1 MEEKVSKEET
11 VPTEEMLSA
20 EEMLSTVKRQ
30 DAREQRCATWRP

>member
-1 MEEKVSKEET
+1 MEEKFSKEET

-30 DAREQRCATWRP
+30 DAREQRCAAWRP